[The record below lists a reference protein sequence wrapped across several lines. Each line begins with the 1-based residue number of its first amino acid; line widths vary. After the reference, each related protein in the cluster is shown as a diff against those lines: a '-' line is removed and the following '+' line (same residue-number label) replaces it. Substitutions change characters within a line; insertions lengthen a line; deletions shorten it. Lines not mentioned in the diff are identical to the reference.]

1 MTTLNHPDAELFD
14 PAAGNYQGWVYPFP
28 SGFVKGAA
36 RVGLFTIRVLEYPC
50 LALRAAFWTLRAAF
64 WNDKPHFLAIAEI

>member
-28 SGFVKGAA
+28 SSLVKGAA

-50 LALRAAFWTLRAAF
+50 LALRAAFLTLRAAF

>member
-28 SGFVKGAA
+28 SGFVKGTA

-50 LALRAAFWTLRAAF
+50 LALRAAFLTLSA
-64 WNDKPHFLAIAEI
+64 PFLG